1 MHLHFFE
8 DYIKSMYENNKI
20 ETMFPDDKGN
30 IPMCCPFIHTKR
42 EFDSNTWEEREIEY
56 YEKVPSSSINLDM
69 RVFHCFTCDRT
80 YKEIEFAQMILNKD
94 KESIIREYTTKE
106 ELKNDTLNWEENQHK
121 FLLENKDVL
130 DKLYNLK
137 INQETITEL
146 KLGYIANSLATPV
159 FKNGE
164 LINIARY
171 NINKTPNK
179 PKNEYNKNANSGD
192 IIPFDIWKN
201 DFRNTIICEGE
212 KDMIVARSQ
221 GFNAITLTG
230 GAQSNLQKD
239 YLSYFKGRNVYI
251 CYDNDDAGR
260 VGALKRYK
268 ELKDI
273 CNVYITNISSICVIN
288 KEDVTDFF
296 VKYNKNADDF
306 KFILENYSFKPTKEQ
321 LEDVRTKYELKISK
335 IEDNIKQSAFRKNN
349 KSVLQIVAT
358 CTETYAVPEYA
369 IFKPKDNLDFGEEMP
384 ETKSWYLSSTHEN
397 FLELIEGTVKTKDI
411 PDILASLV
419 GLGSKWNKYYN
430 VDMGLLQ
437 TIYKVTVADVALEND
452 DKASEF
458 IIDMYSKTPLDIG
471 NTYEITY
478 KLYPHPKQGR
488 RIIAIANDIKETNY
502 DFDITNEEY
511 TKSLDVF
518 KTTSTIE
525 NKINELYESAKCH
538 IAPYLNKDIWFAM
551 DLVFNSPLD
560 IVYNKPIRG
569 ALDIFVLGDTRT
581 GKSETSKALKQLYD
595 FGEIVPL
602 KTATVASLI
611 GGTDDKIKKT
621 KLGVIPR
628 FHKEL
633 VVLEEFSGA
642 PMDFIKTLTEIRSSN
657 MVKIYRVAG
666 DVQTPCKLRMIT
678 ISNPISENG
687 NLMTLSAYPNGVE
700 PINELI
706 KSPEDIA
713 RYDAFIL
720 FPRVEKLSNPFGT
733 KLNNNLKIDEKHYQ
747 TKIKW
752 IKALT
757 QDNVIISD
765 DVGSYIFEKGIE
777 LNNIFE
783 CSFTVFGSET
793 DKKIARMSASLAC
806 MLCSTL
812 DYKNVIVTKDHV
824 DYIVNFLKRIYDN
837 SIFRLREFANEE
849 KSYNVIVDADT
860 KELEKIYPKNVTFI
874 DFLANT
880 SKVNRNELMTVS
892 GLGKDDFSKIFNLL
906 VSRRFIKLNRDLVSP
921 TVKFRNTYR
930 AMNKS
935 FNIADVSQTTNNI
948 NVF

>member
-1 MHLHFFE
+1 MNLHFFE
-8 DYIKSMYENNKI
+8 DYIKSMYDNNRI

-30 IPMCCPFIHTKR
+30 VPMCCPFIHTKK
-42 EFDSNTWEEREIEY
+42 EFDSNTWEEREIQY
-56 YEKVPSSSINLDM
+56 YEQVPSSSINLNM

-80 YKEIEFAQMILNKD
+80 YKEMDFAQMVLNKD

-121 FLLENKDVL
+121 FLLENKEVL

-137 INQETITEL
+137 INQETITNL

-251 CYDNDDAGR
+251 CYDNDDVGKA
-260 VGALKRYK
+260 GALKRYK
-268 ELKDI
+268 ELQDM
-273 CNVYITNISSICVIN
+273 CNAYVTNISSICVLN

-296 VKYNKNADDF
+296 VKYNKNSEDF
-306 KFILENYSFKPTKEQ
+306 KFILENYSYKPTKEQ
-321 LEDVRTKYELKISK
+321 LEDVKTKYELKVSK
-335 IEDNIKQSAFRKNN
+335 IEDNIKESAFRKNN

-369 IFKPKDNLDFGEEMP
+369 IFKPKENIDFGDAVP

-411 PDILASLV
+411 PDILAALV
-419 GLGSKWNKYYN
+419 GLGSKWNLRYN
-430 VDMGLLQ
+430 IDMGLLQ

-458 IIDMYSKTPLDIG
+458 IIDMYSKVPLEIG

-488 RIIAIANDIKETNY
+488 RIIAIANEIKETSY
-502 DFDITNEEY
+502 DFDTNNEEY
-511 TKSLDVF
+511 LQSLNVF
-518 KTTSTIE
+518 KVTSNIE
-525 NKINELYESAKCH
+525 SKINELYESAKCH

-569 ALDIFVLGDTRT
+569 ALDVFVLGDTRT
-581 GKSETSKALKQLYD
+581 GKSETSKALKELYD
-595 FGEIVPL
+595 FGEVVPL

-633 VVLEEFSGA
+633 VIMEEFSGA

-733 KLNNNLKIDEKHYQ
+733 KLNNNLKIDSKHYQ
-747 TKIKW
+747 TKSKW

-757 QDNVIISD
+757 QDDVIISD

-812 DYKNVIVTKDHV
+812 DYEHVIVTKEHV
-824 DYIVNFLKRIYDN
+824 DYIVDFLKRIYDN

-849 KSYNVIVDADT
+849 KSYNIVVDTDT
-860 KELEKIYPKNVTFI
+860 KELERIYPKNVTFI

-906 VSRRFIKLNRDLVSP
+906 VSRRFIKLNKDLVAP

-930 AMNKS
+930 VMDKS
-935 FNIADVSQTTNNI
+935 FNIADVANTTGNM

>member
-201 DFRNTIICEGE
+201 DFRNTVICEGE

-502 DFDITNEEY
+502 DFDTSNEEY

-747 TKIKW
+747 TKSKW
-752 IKALT
+752 IKSLT

>member
-8 DYIKSMYENNKI
+8 DYIKSMYENNRI

-30 IPMCCPFIHTKR
+30 VPMCCPFIHTKR
-42 EFDSNTWEEREIEY
+42 EFDSNTWEEREVQY
-56 YEKVPSSSINLDM
+56 YEQVPSSSINLDM

-80 YKEIEFAQMILNKD
+80 YKEIEFAQMVLNKD

-137 INQETITEL
+137 INQETISEL

-251 CYDNDDAGR
+251 CYDNDDVGR
-260 VGALKRYK
+260 LGALKRYK

-296 VKYNKNADDF
+296 VKYNKNSDDF
-306 KFILENYSFKPTKEQ
+306 KFILENYSSKPTKEQ
-321 LEDVRTKYELKISK
+321 LEDVKTKYELKVSK
-335 IEDNIKQSAFRKNN
+335 IEDNIRQSAFRKNN

-369 IFKPKDNLDFGEEMP
+369 IFKPKDNLDFGEEIP

-502 DFDITNEEY
+502 DFDTSNEEY
-511 TKSLDVF
+511 TKSL
-518 KTTSTIE
+518 
-525 NKINELYESAKCH
+525 
-538 IAPYLNKDIWFAM
+538 M
-551 DLVFNSPLD
+551 
-560 IVYNKPIRG
+560 
-569 ALDIFVLGDTRT
+569 
-581 GKSETSKALKQLYD
+581 
-595 FGEIVPL
+595 
-602 KTATVASLI
+602 
-611 GGTDDKIKKT
+611 
-621 KLGVIPR
+621 
-628 FHKEL
+628 
-633 VVLEEFSGA
+633 
-642 PMDFIKTLTEIRSSN
+642 
-657 MVKIYRVAG
+657 
-666 DVQTPCKLRMIT
+666 
-678 ISNPISENG
+678 
-687 NLMTLSAYPNGVE
+687 
-700 PINELI
+700 
-706 KSPEDIA
+706 
-713 RYDAFIL
+713 
-720 FPRVEKLSNPFGT
+720 
-733 KLNNNLKIDEKHYQ
+733 
-747 TKIKW
+747 
-752 IKALT
+752 
-757 QDNVIISD
+757 
-765 DVGSYIFEKGIE
+765 
-777 LNNIFE
+777 
-783 CSFTVFGSET
+783 
-793 DKKIARMSASLAC
+793 
-806 MLCSTL
+806 
-812 DYKNVIVTKDHV
+812 
-824 DYIVNFLKRIYDN
+824 FLK
-837 SIFRLREFANEE
+837 LQ
-849 KSYNVIVDADT
+849 V
-860 KELEKIYPKNVTFI
+860 
-874 DFLANT
+874 
-880 SKVNRNELMTVS
+880 
-892 GLGKDDFSKIFNLL
+892 
-906 VSRRFIKLNRDLVSP
+906 
-921 TVKFRNTYR
+921 
-930 AMNKS
+930 
-935 FNIADVSQTTNNI
+935 Q
-948 NVF
+948 

>member
-502 DFDITNEEY
+502 DFDTSNEEY

-747 TKIKW
+747 TKSKW
-752 IKALT
+752 IKSLT

>member
-30 IPMCCPFIHTKR
+30 VPMCCPFIHTKK
-42 EFDSNTWEEREIEY
+42 EFDSNTWEEKEVQY
-56 YEKVPSSSINLDM
+56 YEQVPSSSINLDM

-80 YKEIEFAQMILNKD
+80 YKEIEFAQMVLNKD

-146 KLGYIANSLATPV
+146 KLGYIANNLATPV
-159 FKNGE
+159 FKNGD

-251 CYDNDDAGR
+251 CYDNDDVGR

-296 VKYNKNADDF
+296 VKYNKNSDDF

-321 LEDVRTKYELKISK
+321 LEDVRTKYELKVSK
-335 IEDNIKQSAFRKNN
+335 IEDNIRQSAFRKNN

-369 IFKPKDNLDFGEEMP
+369 IFKPKDNLDSGDDLP

-419 GLGSKWNKYYN
+419 GLGSKWTKYYN

-502 DFDITNEEY
+502 DFDTTNEEY

-518 KTTSTIE
+518 KNTSTIE

-560 IVYNKPIRG
+560 IIYNKPIRG

-633 VVLEEFSGA
+633 VVMEEFSGA

-706 KSPEDIA
+706 RSPEDIA

-747 TKIKW
+747 TKSKW

-906 VSRRFIKLNRDLVSP
+906 VSRRFIKLNRDLVAP

-930 AMNKS
+930 VMNKS
-935 FNIADVSQTTNNI
+935 FNIADVAQTTDNMS
-948 NVF
+948 VF

>member
-201 DFRNTIICEGE
+201 DFRNTVICEGE

-502 DFDITNEEY
+502 DFDTSNEEY

-747 TKIKW
+747 TKSKW
-752 IKALT
+752 IKSLT

-837 SIFRLREFANEE
+837 NIFRLREFANEE

>member
-8 DYIKSMYENNKI
+8 DYIKSMYENNRI

-30 IPMCCPFIHTKR
+30 VPMCCPFIHTKR
-42 EFDSNTWEEREIEY
+42 EFDSNTWEEREVQY
-56 YEKVPSSSINLDM
+56 YEQVPSSSINLDM

-80 YKEIEFAQMILNKD
+80 YKEIEFAQMVLNKD

-137 INQETITEL
+137 INQETISEL

-201 DFRNTIICEGE
+201 DFRNTVICEGE

-251 CYDNDDAGR
+251 CYDNDDVGR
-260 VGALKRYK
+260 LGALKRYK

-273 CNVYITNISSICVIN
+273 CNVYVTNISSICVIN

-296 VKYNKNADDF
+296 VKYNKNSDDF
-306 KFILENYSFKPTKEQ
+306 KFILENYSSKPTKEQ
-321 LEDVRTKYELKISK
+321 LEDVKTKYELKVSK
-335 IEDNIKQSAFRKNN
+335 IEDNIRQSAFRKNN

-458 IIDMYSKTPLDIG
+458 IIDMYSKTPLEIG

-502 DFDITNEEY
+502 DFDTSNEEY

-633 VVLEEFSGA
+633 IIMEEFSGA

-733 KLNNNLKIDEKHYQ
+733 KLNNELKIEGKHYQ
-747 TKIKW
+747 TKSKW

-757 QDNVIISD
+757 QDDVIISD

-812 DYKNVIVTKDHV
+812 DYKHIIVTKEHV

-837 SIFRLREFANEE
+837 NIFRLREFANEE
-849 KSYNVIVDADT
+849 KSYNIVVDTDT

-906 VSRRFIKLNRDLVSP
+906 VSRRFIKLNRDLVAP

-930 AMNKS
+930 VMNKS
-935 FNIADVSQTTNNI
+935 FNIADISQTTDNM

>member
-8 DYIKSMYENNKI
+8 DYIKSMYENNRI

-30 IPMCCPFIHTKR
+30 VPMCCPFIHTKR
-42 EFDSNTWEEREIEY
+42 EFDSNTWEEREVQY
-56 YEKVPSSSINLDM
+56 YEQVPSSSINLDM

-80 YKEIEFAQMILNKD
+80 YKEIEFAQMVLNKD

-137 INQETITEL
+137 INQETISEL

-201 DFRNTIICEGE
+201 DFRNTVICEGE

-251 CYDNDDAGR
+251 CYDNDDVGR
-260 VGALKRYK
+260 LGALKRYK

-296 VKYNKNADDF
+296 VKYNKNSDDF
-306 KFILENYSFKPTKEQ
+306 KFILENYSSKPTKEQ
-321 LEDVRTKYELKISK
+321 LEDVKTKYELKVSK

-458 IIDMYSKTPLDIG
+458 IIDMYSKAPLDIG

-502 DFDITNEEY
+502 DFDTSNEEY

-633 VVLEEFSGA
+633 IIMEEFSGA

-733 KLNNNLKIDEKHYQ
+733 KLNNELKIEGKHYQ
-747 TKIKW
+747 TKSKW

-757 QDNVIISD
+757 QDDVIISD

-812 DYKNVIVTKDHV
+812 DYKHIIVTKEHV

-837 SIFRLREFANEE
+837 NIFRLREFANEE
-849 KSYNVIVDADT
+849 KSYNIVVDTDT

-880 SKVNRNELMTVS
+880 SKVNRNELITVS

-906 VSRRFIKLNRDLVSP
+906 VSRRFIKLNRDLVAP

-930 AMNKS
+930 VMNKS
-935 FNIADVSQTTNNI
+935 FNIADISQTTDNM

>member
-30 IPMCCPFIHTKR
+30 VPMCCPFIHTKK
-42 EFDSNTWEEREIEY
+42 EFDSNTWEEKEVQY
-56 YEKVPSSSINLDM
+56 YEQVPSSSINLDM

-80 YKEIEFAQMILNKD
+80 YKEIEFAQMVLNKD
-94 KESIIREYTTKE
+94 KESIIREYTTKD

-159 FKNGE
+159 FKNGD

-251 CYDNDDAGR
+251 CYDNDDVGR

-296 VKYNKNADDF
+296 VKYNKNSDDF

-321 LEDVRTKYELKISK
+321 LEDVRTKYELKVSK
-335 IEDNIKQSAFRKNN
+335 IEDNIRQSAFRKNN

-369 IFKPKDNLDFGEEMP
+369 IFKPKDNLDSGDDLP

-419 GLGSKWNKYYN
+419 GLGSKWTKYYN

-502 DFDITNEEY
+502 DFDTTNEEY

-518 KTTSTIE
+518 KNTSTIE

-538 IAPYLNKDIWFAM
+538 IASYLNKDIWFAM

-560 IVYNKPIRG
+560 IIYNKPIRG

-633 VVLEEFSGA
+633 VVMEEFSGA

-706 KSPEDIA
+706 RSPEDIA

-747 TKIKW
+747 TKSKW

-906 VSRRFIKLNRDLVSP
+906 VSRRFIKLNRDLVAP

-930 AMNKS
+930 VMNKS
-935 FNIADVSQTTNNI
+935 FNIADVAQTTDNMS
-948 NVF
+948 VF

>member
-8 DYIKSMYENNKI
+8 DYIKSMYENNRI

-30 IPMCCPFIHTKR
+30 VPMCCPFIHTKR
-42 EFDSNTWEEREIEY
+42 EFDSNTWEEREVQY
-56 YEKVPSSSINLDM
+56 YEQVPSSSINLDM

-80 YKEIEFAQMILNKD
+80 YKEIEFAQMVLNKD

-137 INQETITEL
+137 INQETISEL

-201 DFRNTIICEGE
+201 DFRNTVICEGE

-251 CYDNDDAGR
+251 CYDNDDVGR
-260 VGALKRYK
+260 LGALKRYK

-273 CNVYITNISSICVIN
+273 CNVYITNISSICIIN

-296 VKYNKNADDF
+296 VKYNKNSDDF
-306 KFILENYSFKPTKEQ
+306 KFILENYSSKPTKEQ
-321 LEDVRTKYELKISK
+321 LEDVKTKYELKISK

-502 DFDITNEEY
+502 DFDTNNEEY

-633 VVLEEFSGA
+633 IIMEEFSGA

-733 KLNNNLKIDEKHYQ
+733 KLNNELKIEGKHYQ
-747 TKIKW
+747 TKSKW

-757 QDNVIISD
+757 QDDVIISD

-812 DYKNVIVTKDHV
+812 DYKHIIVTKEHV

-837 SIFRLREFANEE
+837 NIFRLREFANEE
-849 KSYNVIVDADT
+849 KSYNIVVDT
-860 KELEKIYPKNVTFI
+860 DTRELEKIYPKNVTFI

-906 VSRRFIKLNRDLVSP
+906 VSRRFIKLNRDLVAP

-930 AMNKS
+930 VMNKS
-935 FNIADVSQTTNNI
+935 FNIADVSQTTDNM

>member
-8 DYIKSMYENNKI
+8 DYIKSMYENNRI

-30 IPMCCPFIHTKR
+30 VPMCCPFIHTKR
-42 EFDSNTWEEREIEY
+42 EFDSNTWEEREVQY
-56 YEKVPSSSINLDM
+56 YEQVPSSSINLDM

-80 YKEIEFAQMILNKD
+80 YKEIEFAQMVLNKD

-137 INQETITEL
+137 INQETISEL

-201 DFRNTIICEGE
+201 DFRNTVICEGE

-251 CYDNDDAGR
+251 CYDNDDVGR
-260 VGALKRYK
+260 LGALKRYK

-296 VKYNKNADDF
+296 VKYNKNSDDF
-306 KFILENYSFKPTKEQ
+306 KFILENYSSKPTKEQ
-321 LEDVRTKYELKISK
+321 LEDVKTKYELKVSK
-335 IEDNIKQSAFRKNN
+335 IEDNIRQSAFRKNN

-369 IFKPKDNLDFGEEMP
+369 IFKPKDNLDFGEEIP

-502 DFDITNEEY
+502 DFDTSNEEY

-633 VVLEEFSGA
+633 IIMEEFSGA

-733 KLNNNLKIDEKHYQ
+733 KLNNELKIEGKHYQ
-747 TKIKW
+747 TKSKW

-757 QDNVIISD
+757 QDDVIISD

-812 DYKNVIVTKDHV
+812 DYKHIIVTKEHV

-849 KSYNVIVDADT
+849 KSYNIVVDTDT

-906 VSRRFIKLNRDLVSP
+906 VSRRFIKLNRDLVAP

-930 AMNKS
+930 VMNKS
-935 FNIADVSQTTNNI
+935 FNIADVSQTTDSM

>member
-30 IPMCCPFIHTKR
+30 VPMCCPFIHTKK
-42 EFDSNTWEEREIEY
+42 EFDSNTWEEKEVQY
-56 YEKVPSSSINLDM
+56 YEQVPSSSINLDM

-80 YKEIEFAQMILNKD
+80 YKEIEFAQMVLNKD

-159 FKNGE
+159 FKNGD

-221 GFNAITLTG
+221 GFNTITLTG

-335 IEDNIKQSAFRKNN
+335 IEDNIRQSAFRKNN

-369 IFKPKDNLDFGEEMP
+369 IFKPKDNLDSGDDLP

-502 DFDITNEEY
+502 DFDTTNEEY

-518 KTTSTIE
+518 KNTSTIE

-560 IVYNKPIRG
+560 IIYNKPIRG

-633 VVLEEFSGA
+633 VVMEEFSGA

-706 KSPEDIA
+706 RSPEDIA

-747 TKIKW
+747 TKSKW

-757 QDNVIISD
+757 QDNVVISD

-930 AMNKS
+930 VMNKS
-935 FNIADVSQTTNNI
+935 FNIADVAQTTDNMS
-948 NVF
+948 VF

>member
-8 DYIKSMYENNKI
+8 DYIKSMYENNRI

-30 IPMCCPFIHTKR
+30 VPMCCPFIHTKR
-42 EFDSNTWEEREIEY
+42 EFDSNTWEEREVQY
-56 YEKVPSSSINLDM
+56 YEQVPSSSINLDM

-80 YKEIEFAQMILNKD
+80 YKEIEFAQMVLNKD

-137 INQETITEL
+137 INQETISEL

-251 CYDNDDAGR
+251 CYDNDDVGR
-260 VGALKRYK
+260 LGALKRYK

-296 VKYNKNADDF
+296 VKYNKNPDDF
-306 KFILENYSFKPTKEQ
+306 KFILENYSSKPTKEQ
-321 LEDVRTKYELKISK
+321 LEDVKTKYELKVSK
-335 IEDNIKQSAFRKNN
+335 IEDNIRQSAFRKNN

-369 IFKPKDNLDFGEEMP
+369 IFKPKDNLDFGEEIP

-502 DFDITNEEY
+502 DFDTSNEEY

-633 VVLEEFSGA
+633 IIMEEFSGA

-733 KLNNNLKIDEKHYQ
+733 KLNNELKIEGKHYQ
-747 TKIKW
+747 TKSKW

-757 QDNVIISD
+757 QDDVIISD

-812 DYKNVIVTKDHV
+812 DYKHIIVTKEHV

-837 SIFRLREFANEE
+837 NIFRLREFANEE
-849 KSYNVIVDADT
+849 KSYNIVVDTDT

-906 VSRRFIKLNRDLVSP
+906 VSRRFIKLNRDLVAP

-930 AMNKS
+930 VMNKS
-935 FNIADVSQTTNNI
+935 FNIADVSQTTDNM